1 MHDVPGRPV
10 ISNCG
15 FYTENISSFLD
26 FHLRPLAQEV
36 KSYIKDN
43 NDFLEKLYSLQKL
56 TWWYYFCTVGVVS
69 IPHDEGLSALQKRLN
84 WGQKEDVTTSTLIG
98 FAEVV
103 LKNNMFAF
111 KEKRWSKSE
120 VQLLVQNFLHHI
132 IYCWN
137 SAVPIPVVEYID
149 DIFFLW
155 EHGEDKLPNWMRN
168 IQI

>member
-1 MHDVPGRPV
+1 MRDVPGRLV

-26 FHLRPLAQEV
+26 FHLQPLVQEV

-43 NDFLEKLYSLQKL
+43 NDFLKKLYSLQKL
-56 TWWYYFCTVGVVS
+56 TWWYYFCTVDVVS

-111 KEKRWSKSE
+111 KEKR
-120 VQLLVQNFLHHI
+120 
-132 IYCWN
+132 
-137 SAVPIPVVEYID
+137 
-149 DIFFLW
+149 
-155 EHGEDKLPNWMRN
+155 
-168 IQI
+168 